1 MNRIMKNIVGLVAL
15 GFVLSYA
22 VTGFAK
28 DPLHRIDTLIRDD
41 STIFRLKLAKGAVP
55 TAGKTFQAILSVK
68 PGKNWHVW
76 SSKMSPEGGL
86 VPLSMIIPPEL
97 TKYFQIVRLE
107 ETGKIVL
114 GYDTNYQSVTKA
126 HHTPFDV
133 IATIKVKDNS
143 SAPVPFYVYV
153 NFVTCNEENCKP
165 DRTFAVPMVALHD
178 KPLTVTITQG
188 TPDTSGSPVVSL
200 VDSSSKGGFG
210 HDSTGRIG
218 QTAGGSSSEPST
230 PAPPPTKQAAVGGD
244 IVGVAQESIWKF
256 ILAAAGF
263 GLLALLTPCVFPMVP
278 ITVSFFTKRNA
289 GSRKEA
295 TKDALLYA
303 GGIIVTFVA
312 LGFMLSL
319 AAGPA
324 GINEFAA
331 NPFANLIIAAI
342 FVAFALNLFGL
353 FEIGVPSSILSKLNT
368 TAQKSKNRAFSVVL
382 MGFVFSLTSFTC
394 TVPFV
399 GTLMV
404 AFSRGSWF
412 VPLIGMVVFAS
423 IFAMPFFILALFP
436 NMMKQLP
443 RSGTWMN
450 NVKVVMGFLEIAA
463 ALKFFSNVD
472 LIWQWHFFSRDMVL
486 ATWMAIAIILTMY
499 LLGRFQL
506 SHDTPLESI
515 GAIRVL
521 IAVVFLSI
529 GIYLYT
535 GLNGR
540 PMGQLDAF
548 LPPNDTEGQMQMA
561 TFIPQSPGGGQ
572 SGQGS
577 QVGGQQQQ
585 QQQMQVQAAR
595 WLDSYPAALAEAK
608 KTGKNIFIDFTGYT
622 CTNCRAMEA
631 TVFARQDVKQMF
643 GNFILARLYTDN
655 GTPLNDSNRTME
667 ESRFNTIALPYYVI
681 VSPDDKPLGSFPGFT
696 RDAESFKTF
705 LKEQGGKSGQ
715 AVAMLGK

>member
-1 MNRIMKNIVGLVAL
+1 MKAAMKNLVGLVAL
-15 GFVLSYA
+15 GFVLSLA
-22 VTGFAK
+22 HECLAQ
-28 DPLHRIDTLIRDD
+28 DPHRVDSLIKNDSSTFFLKIDPQT
-41 STIFRLKLAKGAVP
+41 KP
-55 TAGKTFQAILSVK
+55 TTGKTFRAIIHVVPGHHWHIYSAKLSRESGIDPLSVSLPSSLLPYFEITNVEESGK
-68 PGKNWHVW
+68 PIVKYDSNFQTV
-76 SSKMSPEGGL
+76 
-86 VPLSMIIPPEL
+86 
-97 TKYFQIVRLE
+97 TKY
-107 ETGKIVL
+107 
-114 GYDTNYQSVTKA
+114 QSR
-126 HHTPFDV
+126 PFDV
-133 IATIKVKDNS
+133 AVSIKAKKNSKD
-143 SAPVPFYVYV
+143 PIPFSL
-153 NFVTCNEENCKP
+153 FVRYTTCNEGSQCMP
-165 DRTFAVPMVALHD
+165 PRSFAVPMVALHQ
-178 KPLTVTITQG
+178 KPLQLTIAYG
-188 TPDTSGSPVVSL
+188 TPDTTSKSIGSL
-200 VDSSSKGGFG
+200 LDTSSKGGFG

-218 QTAGGSSSEPST
+218 QTAGGASSEPPMSGP
-230 PAPPPTKQAAVGGD
+230 PAKAVIVDKG
-244 IVGVAQESIWKF
+244 IVGVAEESIWKF

-289 GSRKEA
+289 GSKKEA

-312 LGFMLSL
+312 LGFLLSL

-423 IFAMPFFILALFP
+423 IFALPFFLLALFP
-436 NMMKQLP
+436 NLMKSLP

-472 LIWQWHFFSRDMVL
+472 LIWSWHFFSRDMVL
-486 ATWMAIAIILTMY
+486 ATWMAIAIIVTLY

-521 IAVVFLSI
+521 IAVVFLSM

-548 LPPNDTEGQMQMA
+548 LPPNDTEGQLQMA
-561 TFIPQSPGGGQ
+561 TMMPTGSAGGQGMQNGQSP
-572 SGQGS
+572 QGAA
-577 QVGGQQQQ
+577 
-585 QQQMQVQAAR
+585 QQMQAPVAAQ
-595 WLDSYPAALAEAK
+595 WFPSYPAALAEAK

-631 TVFARQDVKQMF
+631 TVFSRQDVKQMF
-643 GNFILARLYTDN
+643 GNFVLARLYTDN
-655 GTPLNDSNRTME
+655 GTPLNDSNRTLE
-667 ESRFNTIALPYYVI
+667 EARFNTIALPFYVI
-681 VSPDDKPLGSFPGFT
+681 VSPDDKPLGTFPGFT

-705 LKEQGGKSGQ
+705 LREQSSRPSP